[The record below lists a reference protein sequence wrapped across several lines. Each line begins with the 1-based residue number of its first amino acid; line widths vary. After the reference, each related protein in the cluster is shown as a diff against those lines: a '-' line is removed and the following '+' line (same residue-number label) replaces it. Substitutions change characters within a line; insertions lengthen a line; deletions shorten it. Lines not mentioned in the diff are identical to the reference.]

1 MAAARGEEDEA
12 QVREDAAPGELTP
25 AGPEPRPRPQGS
37 SPPPDRS
44 PGRVPR
50 GARPAGEGGRG
61 GRGDDSSR
69 GAAMVAGDGGRRE
82 RTRRRRGA
90 REDTVGAATA
100 EAEAQGRWQA
110 TAETDGG
117 EETGKEENNG
127 SPVEAREAGPEELF
141 DSQCKM
147 SFLSFCF
154 WEQQTPFGGAFSFW
168 SFLEKQKLPQTG
180 P

>member
-1 MAAARGEEDEA
+1 MTVTTEASRSDRRGEA
-12 QVREDAAPGELTP
+12 RRWRQAREDAAGT
-25 AGPEPRPRPQGS
+25 
-37 SPPPDRS
+37 
-44 PGRVPR
+44 
-50 GARPAGEGGRG
+50 
-61 GRGDDSSR
+61 
-69 GAAMVAGDGGRRE
+69 
-82 RTRRRRGA
+82 
-90 REDTVGAATA
+90 ATA

-168 SFLEKQKLPQTG
+168 SFLEKQKLPKASPNRAYITYSRHERNLPQILDCAA
-180 P
+180 PIIQAD

>member
-1 MAAARGEEDEA
+1 
-12 QVREDAAPGELTP
+12 
-25 AGPEPRPRPQGS
+25 
-37 SPPPDRS
+37 
-44 PGRVPR
+44 
-50 GARPAGEGGRG
+50 
-61 GRGDDSSR
+61 
-69 GAAMVAGDGGRRE
+69 MVAGDGGRRE
-82 RTRRRRGA
+82 RTRRRRQV
-90 REDTVGAATA
+90 REDAAGTATV

-110 TAETDGG
+110 MAETDGG

-168 SFLEKQKLPQTG
+168 SFLEKQKLPKASPNRALGCPQMYAAGHDVCSRQAARTMDNEASC
-180 P
+180 

>member
-1 MAAARGEEDEA
+1 
-12 QVREDAAPGELTP
+12 
-25 AGPEPRPRPQGS
+25 
-37 SPPPDRS
+37 
-44 PGRVPR
+44 
-50 GARPAGEGGRG
+50 
-61 GRGDDSSR
+61 
-69 GAAMVAGDGGRRE
+69 MVAGDGGRRE
-82 RTRRRRGA
+82 RTRRRQQA
-90 REDTVGAATA
+90 REDAAGAATA

-141 DSQCKM
+141 DFQCKM

-168 SFLEKQKLPQTG
+168 SFWKELLEEAKAPKSFPKLGLHFFPFLLNE
-180 P
+180 PKES

>member
-1 MAAARGEEDEA
+1 MTVAEARRWWKATAASEE
-12 QVREDAAPGELTP
+12 R
-25 AGPEPRPRPQGS
+25 
-37 SPPPDRS
+37 
-44 PGRVPR
+44 
-50 GARPAGEGGRG
+50 RG
-61 GRGDDSSR
+61 GRGDS
-69 GAAMVAGDGGRRE
+69 G
-82 RTRRRRGA
+82 RRRR
-90 REDTVGAATA
+90 RL
-100 EAEAQGRWQA
+100 
-110 TAETDGG
+110 DGG

-127 SPVEAREAGPEELF
+127 SPVEAREAGAEELF